1 MLHRL
6 VAFLILLPC
15 AFALAAPPT
24 PKPQTT
30 GTAQFTPI
38 GIWYHAGKF
47 QKILTFPQAIFPTS
61 AECIDALK
69 EAISGMQEHG
79 AIPDGDNVIG
89 GCMPIPDL
97 KRQTAT

>member
-15 AFALAAPPT
+15 AFALAAPPI

-38 GIWYHAGKF
+38 GIYYVGGKF
-47 QKILTFPQAIFPTS
+47 VKILTFDKLLFNSS